1 MRSKIKLTEAEK
13 REFEQYR
20 EAGLSPRQIRNIKR
34 DAAKMRD
41 YIEFLTSL

>member
-1 MRSKIKLTEAEK
+1 MRSKIKLTEEEK

-20 EAGLSPRQIRNIKR
+20 EAGLSPRQLRAIKR

-41 YIEFLTSL
+41 YIDFLTSI